1 MLSYV
6 PASGWPPT
14 QPPLP
19 PPKPPLQKSNSTKMD
34 KNFIQTKDYKVPMAV
49 KMKQFIN
56 PSTET
61 PTSAKSPSATTTTTI
76 SSSIRRRSSMK
87 WRSFRSKRPFL
98 EAAADKREPSTNG
111 VTAYCED
118 DDVISGKDRL
128 LAILAAE
135 KVALAERALQ
145 ASVASTASN
154 TTTSLHGRTH
164 GHCGTVGESC
174 SSSCSTISSEAIEA
188 ATKRNKNVFRRGVQS
203 LRRSFRK
210 AVKPSTATTSSKNM
224 SSSKMS
230 SLNPDF
236 SHDSGLGDDSDTS
249 HRTSPLIY
257 NSLSSSATRK
267 SSGSPTT
274 PTPILRP
281 TRSFS
286 SGSTTNHPGL
296 KHVMIREPSLRHLPS
311 ALRNSYPGAKKITT
325 TTITTTPVVRLEVAR
340 HHLHR
345 HSYMAENLMGG
356 DVGPQW
362 GTLYF
367 RASQVV
373 RQCLKDGCDQKK
385 SLICDLIF
393 CPKRRTVE
401 DKLMVME
408 AEEVDETINLLY
420 KILYFDWLAEDPIS
434 DQLPIILHCVQKFLV
449 VVIEVCPE
457 LEASDRMRLGL
468 CSKGLLKQCEDTRY
482 QPLKECLARTRT
494 LYIQVWCAILCIPFV
509 P

>member
-1 MLSYV
+1 
-6 PASGWPPT
+6 
-14 QPPLP
+14 
-19 PPKPPLQKSNSTKMD
+19 
-34 KNFIQTKDYKVPMAV
+34 
-49 KMKQFIN
+49 
-56 PSTET
+56 
-61 PTSAKSPSATTTTTI
+61 
-76 SSSIRRRSSMK
+76 
-87 WRSFRSKRPFL
+87 
-98 EAAADKREPSTNG
+98 
-111 VTAYCED
+111 
-118 DDVISGKDRL
+118 
-128 LAILAAE
+128 
-135 KVALAERALQ
+135 
-145 ASVASTASN
+145 
-154 TTTSLHGRTH
+154 
-164 GHCGTVGESC
+164 
-174 SSSCSTISSEAIEA
+174 
-188 ATKRNKNVFRRGVQS
+188 
-203 LRRSFRK
+203 
-210 AVKPSTATTSSKNM
+210 
-224 SSSKMS
+224 
-230 SLNPDF
+230 
-236 SHDSGLGDDSDTS
+236 
-249 HRTSPLIY
+249 
-257 NSLSSSATRK
+257 
-267 SSGSPTT
+267 
-274 PTPILRP
+274 
-281 TRSFS
+281 
-286 SGSTTNHPGL
+286 
-296 KHVMIREPSLRHLPS
+296 MIREPSLRNLPS
-311 ALRNSYPGAKKITT
+311 TLRNSYPGAKKITTTT

-420 KILYFDWLAEDPIS
+420 KILYFDWLAEEPIS